1 MDKIKSNKV
10 GKKKKEKKLTKSIPN
25 KVIHELDHI
34 QNDSIQNTNMDSDQS
49 SIHGSDIESDTDIIS
64 KLTTLDPFHLQFHQ
78 SQSDA
83 ILKKS
88 VKVDAKQFVPDAI
101 THPLLM
107 RIVSS
112 TLNDSNAVS
121 EVQPDSTLSDL
132 MVKKKLIPNWLA
144 LNNKLLKKTGTTSFT
159 PLQAAMFTYINAYQ
173 DVFYSNNNYQFE
185 ADRRHLLAFHAM
197 NHVMKSNDRIYKNSA
212 RIKAEIAENKEVS
225 DLRDQGF
232 TKPKVLIL
240 LPFKNH
246 AFNYIKDL
254 ITLSG
259 ATQLEHKKRFMDEFG
274 SEPSKGDPRKSDD
287 YNRTFA
293 GNIDDCFKIGL
304 RFSGRQLKLYS
315 SFYSSDIIVASPLGL
330 EMIIGS
336 EGDKKRDFD
345 FLAGIEVVI
354 SDFTEIFLMQN
365 WDHVRHI
372 FDHLNLIP
380 KDSHG
385 CDFSR
390 IRNYVLDGKAKY
402 VRQHLFFS
410 SFNSPEI
417 NSIASLSSNIAGKV
431 KISQQYAG
439 NITDVVVQIPQVF
452 HRIPQSSLAEASNTR
467 FNFFVNKMLPNLRH
481 GTMHQSHTLIFI
493 PSYFDFIRV
502 RNYLKEHNYSSTG
515 ISEYSSKS
523 KVDVSRN
530 EFISGDIKFLLYS
543 ERYHFF
549 RRNKL
554 KGAKHILFYGPP
566 VFPYYAEFVNKLGAD
581 GLTDATCSLMFDQYD
596 RLGLERIVGSERC
609 DRMIKGSKEAYMFS
623 V

>member
-1 MDKIKSNKV
+1 
-10 GKKKKEKKLTKSIPN
+10 
-25 KVIHELDHI
+25 
-34 QNDSIQNTNMDSDQS
+34 MDSDQS

-88 VKVDAKQFVPDAI
+88 VKVDAKELVPDAI

-121 EVQPDSTLSDL
+121 EVQPDSSLSDL

-144 LNNKLLKKTGTTSFT
+144 LNNKLLKKT
-159 PLQAAMFTYINAYQ
+159 
-173 DVFYSNNNYQFE
+173 
-185 ADRRHLLAFHAM
+185 AFHAM

-274 SEPSKGDPRKSDD
+274 SEPSKGDPRKS
-287 YNRTFA
+287 

-390 IRNYVLDGKAKY
+390 IRNYVLDGN
-402 VRQHLFFS
+402 
-410 SFNSPEI
+410 FNSPEI

-439 NITDVVVQIPQVF
+439 NITDVVVQIPQ
-452 HRIPQSSLAEASNTR
+452 
-467 FNFFVNKMLPNLRH
+467 
-481 GTMHQSHTLIFI
+481 
-493 PSYFDFIRV
+493 
-502 RNYLKEHNYSSTG
+502 EHNYSSTG